1 MSTTAVELEQAV
13 AGGSAS
19 RVLSQFLAAV
29 RFEDLPQA
37 VVSRTEEAF
46 LDWFGCALAG
56 RGARPVRI
64 LEEFAARMGPSGG
77 PSEILVSRWRTS
89 PFFAAL
95 VNGAASHMVEQDDV
109 HNGAVFHPGTVVF
122 PAVFAAAQET
132 HASGREFI
140 ASAVAGYEA
149 AIRAGE
155 FLGPEHYK
163 VFHTTGTAGMVGAAA
178 GVARLLGLD
187 GQKMQH
193 ALGSA
198 GTQAAGLWEFLRDA
212 ADSKPLHSAKAAADG
227 LLSAYIARDGFTGAQ
242 RVLEGER
249 GMAAGMSSGADPAK
263 LTDGLGARW
272 EILECSYKVHAC
284 CRHTHPSA
292 DALLAV
298 MEQKHLQ
305 AGDIAHVTAYVHH
318 GAIDV
323 LGPVTDPQTV
333 HQSKFCMG
341 FVLAL
346 IALRGRAGVDD
357 FSEAALR
364 DADVRSFLNRVEMVL
379 DPEIDR
385 APGNRWSGRVQVTT
399 RDGRVLE
406 GRVSSPKGDP
416 DNTLSR
422 AELEA
427 KAMRLAA
434 YAGAASSGE
443 MRQIIARAWTLHDQP
458 DLTGFFLGISE

>member
-1 MSTTAVELEQAV
+1 MSTTAVEPERAV
-13 AGGSAS
+13 THRSPS
-19 RVLSQFLAAV
+19 RTLAEFLAAV
-29 RFEDLPQA
+29 RFEDLPAA
-37 VVSRTEEAF
+37 VVSRAEEAF

-64 LEEFAARMGPSGG
+64 LEAFAERMGPSGG
-77 PSEILVSRWRTS
+77 PSEILVSRRRTS

-95 VNGAASHMVEQDDV
+95 VNGAASHIAEQDDV

-132 HASGREFI
+132 RVSGRDFI
-140 ASAVAGYEA
+140 TASVAGYDA

-187 GQKMQH
+187 AAKMQH
-193 ALGSA
+193 AIGSA

-227 LLSAYIARDGFTGAQ
+227 LLSAYIVRDGFTGASQ
-242 RVLEGER
+242 VLEGER
-249 GMAAGMSSGADPAK
+249 GMAAGMSRNTDPAK
-263 LTDGLGARW
+263 LTDRLGTRW
-272 EILECSYKVHAC
+272 GILECSYKVHAC

-298 MEQKHLQ
+298 IEQNHLQ
-305 AGDIAHVTAYVHH
+305 AGDIAHITAHVHH

-323 LGPVTDPQTV
+323 LGPVTDPRTI
-333 HQSKFCMG
+333 HQSKFSMG

-364 DADVRSFLNRVEMVL
+364 DPQVRSFMKRVDMVL

-385 APGNRWSGRVQVTT
+385 SAANLWGGRVEVTT

-406 GRVSSPKGDP
+406 GRVPGAKGDP
-416 DNTLSR
+416 GNTLSR
-422 AELEA
+422 AELEG

-434 YAGAASSGE
+434 YGGAATPEE
-443 MRQIIARAWTLHDQP
+443 MRRISDRVWTLRHQP
-458 DLTGFFLGISE
+458 DLDGLYLG

>member
-1 MSTTAVELEQAV
+1 MSTTTAELERAV
-13 AGGSAS
+13 TRGSGTPA
-19 RVLSQFLAAV
+19 LSKFLAGL
-29 RFEDLPQA
+29 RFEDLPPA
-37 VVSRTEEAF
+37 VVSRAEEAF

-64 LEEFAARMGPSGG
+64 LEEFAARMGPEGG
-77 PSEILVSRWRTS
+77 PSEILVSRRRTS

-95 VNGAASHMVEQDDV
+95 VNGAGSHMVEQDDV

-122 PAVFAAAQET
+122 PAVFAAAQEA

-249 GMAAGMSSGADPAK
+249 GMAAGMSRGADPAK
-263 LTDGLGARW
+263 LTDGLGTRW
-272 EILECSYKVHAC
+272 GILECSYKVHAC

-292 DALLAV
+292 DALLAA
-298 MEQKHLQ
+298 MEQHHLQ

-406 GRVSSPKGDP
+406 GRVPSPKGDP

-427 KAMRLAA
+427 KAMRLGA
-434 YAGAASSGE
+434 YAGAASAGE
-443 MRQIIARAWTLHDQP
+443 MRQIIARAWALRDQP
-458 DLTGFFLGISE
+458 DLTGFFLGI